1 MAVLARAAL
10 LAAAC
15 LCAASGL
22 SLWSDDGEHGA
33 EGAEVELRVDA
44 ASCAAQL
51 EADSSFMEHVVKE
64 VGMGNYSG
72 EASAA
77 WHAYQDKL
85 AHQLLSEHPDGQR
98 KKPYKILVVSAVHDT
113 DSMVEIFEVNM
124 NRLLANKQGDKFE
137 FAIFHIDSKATEW
150 KKRKWYRRRR
160 GPVVMK
166 KHGAGC
172 KPQFWAQITPM
183 MVATGKYDYVWLLD
197 EDIRLDFL
205 NWDFYRTVLS
215 TVDPLVSQPVIV
227 PKQPGKR
234 STGVTKL
241 QMKVPEGNNFMI
253 AYETQRSEVQAPII
267 SSKIWDAVH
276 ERNIRERPPERLVH
290 RRLLGRHRVPRR
302 GPVPEDRGACCERR
316 PRAAH
321 GLPQPLQGHQ
331 VRRGLRRGRRQ
342 LPGGQQHG
350 GVAGARGAE
359 GRGLRRAQ
367 RLGKDLRR
375 QGHPRVP
382 HGALG
387 EEPQEDLAR
396 PAVGAGPGRQPS
408 PLRRASSSPSPL
420 CRSSARALG
429 TARACAL
436 FSLASP
442 RASLSRPQI
451 DVSRPRGPKRAP
463 RGRRRGEASPLR
475 VMPNSPSRCGLFA
488 TRRGPDVL
496 LLFWPLALGC
506 LAGIARRAAGQSS
519 TARQL

>member
-215 TVDPLVSQPVIV
+215 TVDPLVSQPVII
-227 PKQPGKR
+227 PKEPFKR
-234 STGVTKL
+234 ATGVTKL
-241 QMKVPEGNNFMI
+241 VMQAPHNDKFMI
-253 AYETQRSEVQAPII
+253 AYETQRSEVQAPVV
-267 SSKIWDAVH
+267 STKIWPAVW
-276 ERNIRERPPERLVH
+276 ERNQNNDRRNDWYIDDFWDVVAFLGENKCHKTGVLAVNAAPVRHMDCHNLFKGTKCVEGCGDSDANCRPVSKEEERLVVDGLKEAGCDVPADWSAMCEGKEIH
-290 RRLLGRHRVPRR
+290 DCHTMLWEKSRRKSWT
-302 GPVPEDRGACCERR
+302 
-316 PRAAH
+316 
-321 GLPQPLQGHQ
+321 
-331 VRRGLRRGRRQ
+331 
-342 LPGGQQHG
+342 
-350 GVAGARGAE
+350 AE
-359 GRGLRRAQ
+359 
-367 RLGKDLRR
+367 
-375 QGHPRVP
+375 
-382 HGALG
+382 
-387 EEPQEDLAR
+387 
-396 PAVGAGPGRQPS
+396 
-408 PLRRASSSPSPL
+408 
-420 CRSSARALG
+420 
-429 TARACAL
+429 
-436 FSLASP
+436 
-442 RASLSRPQI
+442 
-451 DVSRPRGPKRAP
+451 
-463 RGRRRGEASPLR
+463 
-475 VMPNSPSRCGLFA
+475 LFA
-488 TRRGPDVL
+488 
-496 LLFWPLALGC
+496 
-506 LAGIARRAAGQSS
+506 
-519 TARQL
+519 